1 MISYYSPLKLW
12 ILPINSIEVIFRSSH
27 WRRSAKIFE
36 YVFFKVANL
45 QSIQLH
51 LCSKSM
57 ENTCEGVQLEACN
70 SNKKLNSFAGIFW
83 LVLAQLQN
91 RLFVEYLPVAAYV
104 RCLKEKEWKK
114 WKCFYCTQSD
124 ILLCG
129 IARFSRANNKLRTF

>member
-12 ILPINSIEVIFRSSH
+12 ILPINGIEVILRSSH
-27 WRRSAKIFE
+27 WRRSANIFE

-57 ENTCEGVQLEACN
+57 ENTCEGVQLEGCY
-70 SNKKLNSFAGIFW
+70 SNEKLNSFAGIFL

-91 RLFVEYLPVAAYV
+91 WFFVEYFPVAAYV

-114 WKCFYCTQSD
+114 GECFYCTQSD
-124 ILLCG
+124 FFFVALQGSIG
-129 IARFSRANNKLRTF
+129 EIRTN